1 MKAAYYNRFGSIDV
15 LNVGD
20 LPAPRPA
27 RGEVLV
33 RVAAAALNPKD
44 VLVRK
49 GKFRLISGRR
59 FPRIPGYDLAGTVEQ
74 VGAGV
79 SDIALGDEVYGM
91 VNSWSGGTCAEL
103 VALPAGEL
111 ASRPPSLSMEEAAA
125 TPLAAL
131 TALQALRD
139 LLDVRSGDRVAI
151 NGASGGVGLFA
162 VQIAS
167 LLGGRVVAVC
177 SARNA
182 DLVRE
187 VGASEVIPYD
197 ERDQPTPG
205 RRFDAF
211 FDVFGNRPSPRV
223 RSDLSKP
230 ERHVTTVPS
239 GGAILRDL
247 TSRLLGRSVRFVSV
261 KSNRRDLEQ
270 LTRWIDA
277 GELRPVVDRIC
288 PLEDSADA
296 HAYLETR
303 RARGKV
309 VLTVGRQSLGRALCL

>member
-1 MKAAYYNRFGSIDV
+1 MKAAYYNRFGSVDV
-15 LNVGD
+15 LEVGD
-20 LPAPRPA
+20 LPAPRPV

-33 RVAAAALNPKD
+33 RVAATALNPKD

-49 GKFRLISGRR
+49 GKFRLLSGKR
-59 FPRIPGYDLAGTVEQ
+59 FPRIPGYDFAGTVEQ
-74 VGAGV
+74 LGAGV
-79 SDIALGDEVYGM
+79 SGVVLGDEVYGM
-91 VNSWSGGTCAEL
+91 VNAWSGGACAEL

-111 ASRPPSLSMEEAAA
+111 AHRPSSLSMEEAAA

-139 LLDVRSGDRVAI
+139 LLDVRPGDRVAI

-167 LLGGRVVAVC
+167 LLGGKVVAIC

-182 DLVRE
+182 GLVRE

-197 ERDQPTPG
+197 ERDPPASS

-211 FDVFGNRPSPRV
+211 FDVFGNRPYSRV
-223 RSDLSKP
+223 RSRLTHPK
-230 ERHVTTVPS
+230 RYVTTVPS

-261 KSNRRDLEQ
+261 KSNRGDLEQ

-309 VLTVGRQSLGRALCL
+309 VLTVGS

>member
-1 MKAAYYNRFGSIDV
+1 MKAVYYDRFGSVDV

-20 LPAPRPA
+20 LPAPQPGF
-27 RGEVLV
+27 GEVLV

-59 FPRIPGYDLAGTVEQ
+59 FPRIPGYDFAGTVEKLGK
-74 VGAGV
+74 GASGV
-79 SDIALGDEVYGM
+79 APGDEVYGM
-91 VNSWSGGTCAEL
+91 VNAWSGGTCAEL
-103 VALPAGEL
+103 VAVPAGEL
-111 ASRPPSLSMEEAAA
+111 APRPPSLSMEEAAA

-139 LLDVRSGDRVAI
+139 LLGVRPGDRVTI

-167 LLGGRVVAVC
+167 LLGGRVVGIC

-182 DLVRE
+182 GLVRE
-187 VGASEVIPYD
+187 LGALEVIPYD
-197 ERDQPTPG
+197 EQDLPAPE
-205 RRFDAF
+205 RRSDAF
-211 FDVFGNRPSPRV
+211 FDVFGNRPYPLV
-223 RSDLSKP
+223 RPDLNRP
-230 ERHVTTVPS
+230 HRHVTTVPS
-239 GGAILRDL
+239 GGAILREI
-247 TSRLLGRSVRFVSV
+247 TSRLLGRSVRMVAV
-261 KSNRRDLEQ
+261 KSNRPDLEQ
-270 LTRWIDA
+270 LARWIDT
-277 GELRPVVDRIC
+277 GELRSVVDRVW
-288 PLEDSADA
+288 PLEDSSEA

-309 VLTVGRQSLGRALCL
+309 VLTVGR

>member
-1 MKAAYYNRFGSIDV
+1 MKAAYYNRFGSVDV

-20 LPAPRPA
+20 LPAPWPA

-49 GKFRLISGRR
+49 GKFKLISGRR
-59 FPRIPGYDLAGTVEQ
+59 FPRVPGYDFAGSVEQ
-74 VGAGV
+74 LGAGV
-79 SDIALGDEVYGM
+79 SGVAPGEEVYGM
-91 VNSWSGGTCAEL
+91 VNAWSGGTCAEL

-111 ASRPPSLSMEEAAA
+111 APRPLSLSMEEAAA

-139 LLDVRSGDRVAI
+139 LLDVRPGDRVAI

-167 LLGGRVVAVC
+167 LLGGRVVAIC
-177 SARNA
+177 SARNEC
-182 DLVRE
+182 LVRE
-187 VGASEVIPYD
+187 VGACEVIPYD
-197 ERDQPTPG
+197 VPDPPASDWQ
-205 RRFDAF
+205 FDAY
-211 FDVFGNRPSPRV
+211 FDVFGNRPYSRV
-223 RSDLSKP
+223 RQDMSHP
-230 ERHVTTVPS
+230 QRHVTTVPS
-239 GGAILRDL
+239 GGAILRDI
-247 TSRLLGRSVRFVSV
+247 TSRLLGRSVRFVAV
-261 KSNRRDLEQ
+261 KSNRPDLEQ

-288 PLEDSADA
+288 PLEDSIEA
-296 HAYLETR
+296 HAHLETR

-309 VLTVGRQSLGRALCL
+309 VLTIGS

>member
-1 MKAAYYNRFGSIDV
+1 M
-15 LNVGD
+15 NVGD

-59 FPRIPGYDLAGTVEQ
+59 FPRIPGYDFAGTVEQ
-74 VGAGV
+74 LGEGV
-79 SDIALGDEVYGM
+79 SGIALGDEIYGM
-91 VNSWSGGTCAEL
+91 VNAWSGGTCAEL

-111 ASRPPSLSMEEAAA
+111 APRPPLLSMEEAAA

-167 LLGGRVVAVC
+167 LLGGRVAAIC

-182 DLVRE
+182 GLVRE
-187 VGASEVIPYD
+187 VGACEVIPYD
-197 ERDQPTPG
+197 ERDPVASS

-211 FDVFGNRPSPRV
+211 FDVFGNRPYSRV
-223 RSDLSKP
+223 RSDLNHP
-230 ERHVTTVPS
+230 RRHVTTVPS
-239 GGAILRDL
+239 GGAILQDL
-247 TSRLLGRSVRFVSV
+247 TSRLLGRSVRMVAV
-261 KSNRRDLEQ
+261 KSNRPDLEQ

-309 VLTVGRQSLGRALCL
+309 VLTLGS

>member
-1 MKAAYYNRFGSIDV
+1 M
-15 LNVGD
+15 
-20 LPAPRPA
+20 
-27 RGEVLV
+27 

-59 FPRIPGYDLAGTVEQ
+59 FPRVPGYDFAGTVEKLGE
-74 VGAGV
+74 GASGV
-79 SDIALGDEVYGM
+79 ALGDEVYGM
-91 VNSWSGGTCAEL
+91 VNAWSGGTCAEL
-103 VALPAGEL
+103 VAVPAGEL
-111 ASRPPSLSMEEAAA
+111 APRPPSLSMEEAAA

-139 LLDVRSGDRVAI
+139 LLDVRPGDRVTI

-167 LLGGRVVAVC
+167 LLGGRVVGIC

-182 DLVRE
+182 SLVSE
-187 VGASEVIPYD
+187 IGACEVIPYD
-197 ERDQPTPG
+197 EQDPPASDWRS
-205 RRFDAF
+205 DAF
-211 FDVFGNRPSPRV
+211 FDVFGNRPYSRV
-223 RSDLSKP
+223 RSNLSHPK
-230 ERHVTTVPS
+230 RHVTTVPS
-239 GGAILRDL
+239 GGAILRDI
-247 TSRLLGRSVRFVSV
+247 TSRLLGRSVRMVAV
-261 KSNRRDLEQ
+261 KSNRPDLEQ

-303 RARGKV
+303 RARGKI
-309 VLTVGRQSLGRALCL
+309 VLTVGR